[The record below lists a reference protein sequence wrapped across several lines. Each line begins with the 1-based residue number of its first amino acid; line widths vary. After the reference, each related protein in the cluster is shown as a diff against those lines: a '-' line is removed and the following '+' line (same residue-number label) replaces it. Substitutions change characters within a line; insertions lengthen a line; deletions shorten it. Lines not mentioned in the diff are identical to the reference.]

1 MSPNRRIVLNV
12 IATYGRSLYAL
23 LIGLFVV
30 RWLLQALGKTDYGLM
45 GVVGGLSGF
54 VVFLNSLM
62 ATAVGRFYAV
72 NIGRAKRTDGTKED
86 LIVCQYWFNTAVS
99 IHCVLPLILII
110 VGYPCGIWAVE
121 HFLVIPANRIA
132 DCVWVWRWTCLSC
145 FIGMVNV
152 PFQAMYTAKQE
163 IAELTV
169 YSFATTTLNA
179 VFVYYMVSVQ
189 SDWLVK
195 YVFWTCMLHIAPQ
208 IVIALRAMQKYQECR
223 IHFRYMWD
231 LPRIKEI
238 CKFAYARLIANLSQ
252 TLSTQAKAILV
263 NKFMGPDYN
272 ASMTIG
278 TSLSS
283 HAMTL
288 SSSLSGAMWPAIA
301 NKAGEGDANSVKD
314 LSFVACR
321 AGAALILVFSLP
333 LMLEINE
340 VLHLWLVSP
349 PPFSAEICCAIIIST
364 VLIKLTDGYWMAIL
378 GMGKGVVYYSH
389 RACVAGFLL
398 IGVSW
403 LFFILGCGMWSV
415 IIGISIFGGS
425 LLLIRLYTGQ
435 KLMGFQPFYWI
446 RSVLV
451 PLSASAAIT
460 LAIGCLP
467 KFFMIASFGRVILT
481 TVLCEIIFLPTIW
494 MFVLKESERR
504 FLKDKL
510 LSFLR

>member
-23 LIGLFVV
+23 LVGLFVA
-30 RWLLQALGKTDYGLM
+30 RWVLQALGKTDYGLM

-54 VVFLNSLM
+54 VVFLNGLM

-72 NIGRAKRTDGTKED
+72 NIGRANRVNSTKED
-86 LIVCQYWFNTAVS
+86 LVACQCWFNTAVS
-99 IHCVLPLILII
+99 IHCVLPLVLIM

-121 HFLVIPANRIA
+121 HFLVIPANRIT

-145 FIGMVNV
+145 FVGMVNV

-163 IAELTV
+163 IAELTIYGFV
-169 YSFATTTLNA
+169 TTTLNA
-179 VFVYYMVSVQ
+179 AFVYYMVSVQ
-189 SDWLVK
+189 DDWLVK
-195 YVFWTCMLHIAPQ
+195 YVFWTCMLHIVPQ
-208 IVIALRAMQKYQECR
+208 VVIALRAMQKYQECR

-231 LPRIKEI
+231 VSRIKEI
-238 CKFAYARLIANLSQ
+238 CKFAYARLIANFSQ

-301 NKAGEGDANSVKD
+301 NKAGEGDAKSVRD
-314 LSFVACR
+314 LSFIACR
-321 AGAALILVFSLP
+321 VGTALIFVFSLP

-364 VLIKLTDGYWMAIL
+364 VFIKMTDGYWMAIL

-403 LFFILGCGMWSV
+403 LLFILGLGMWSV
-415 IIGISIFGGS
+415 IIGILIFGGS
-425 LLLIRLYTGQ
+425 LLLIRLYTGK
-435 KLMGFQPFYWI
+435 KLIGFQPFYWI
-446 RSVLV
+446 RSVLL
-451 PLSASAAIT
+451 PLSVSAAIT

-467 KFFMIASFGRVILT
+467 KFFMMASFGRVVLT
-481 TVLCEIIFLPTIW
+481 TTLCEMIFLPTIW
-494 MFVLKESERR
+494 LFVLKESERR

-510 LSFLR
+510 LRFLR